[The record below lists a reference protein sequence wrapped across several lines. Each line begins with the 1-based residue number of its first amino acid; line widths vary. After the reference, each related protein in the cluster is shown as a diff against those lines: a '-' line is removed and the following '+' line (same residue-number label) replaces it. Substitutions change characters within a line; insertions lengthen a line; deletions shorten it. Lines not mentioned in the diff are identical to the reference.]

1 MRSDRRNKKKTDKQ
15 AAESAAMQADGTAA
29 VRKRKKKMKTWK
41 KVLLILVCLFLAMCI
56 AVGVYAGIAISKA
69 PKIDTSDIYNI
80 LTESTVIYDDSG
92 NEIDTVFSDQN
103 RTNVEYKDLPKNL
116 VNAVVSLEDKTFW
129 DHHGFNFIRI
139 LGAVKEAVFNGGQV
153 SGTSTITQQLAR
165 NLFLKDKQY
174 DYDMTRKNSRS
185 VYYADS

>member
-69 PKIDTSDIYNI
+69 PKIDTSDIYSI
-80 LTESTVIYDDSG
+80 LTECRVI
-92 NEIDTVFSDQN
+92 
-103 RTNVEYKDLPKNL
+103 
-116 VNAVVSLEDKTFW
+116 
-129 DHHGFNFIRI
+129 
-139 LGAVKEAVFNGGQV
+139 
-153 SGTSTITQQLAR
+153 
-165 NLFLKDKQY
+165 
-174 DYDMTRKNSRS
+174 
-185 VYYADS
+185 